1 MGKIPINEEFPELD
15 EPGCDVC
22 NYYKYI
28 FNSLVEKG
36 YIFENFAEKM
46 REAGESYW
54 KKSLS
59 LGRKVCHLSTP
70 KKLELAKLG
79 FPHTSGGA
87 PSQPKLLNY

>member
-46 REAGESYW
+46 REAGEY
-54 KKSLS
+54 L
-59 LGRKVCHLSTP
+59 
-70 KKLELAKLG
+70 LEKEFKLG
-79 FPHTSGGA
+79 PEGL
-87 PSQPKLLNY
+87 PSLNP